1 MLKHFT
7 NILSLFIFMSLS
19 VMSQSCS
26 DNKNEPEII
35 SKRTVLVY
43 AIATNSLNGYDDE
56 DIDEMKKAIVSIG
69 DTDCRL
75 LVYRVS

>member
-56 DIDEMKKAIVSIG
+56 DIDEMKKAIV
-69 DTDCRL
+69 
-75 LVYRVS
+75 